1 MTLPRSRA
9 LVAAL
14 GLAVLACRASAQ
26 AEPLYKDKSAA
37 PEARVDDLLPRLTA
51 EEKMLIIGGDT
62 DFSIMPVARLGIPEV
77 RFADGPLGVRNWGF
91 SPSYP
96 STAGLAASWDTNVAE
111 RFGSSIAS
119 DARARGV
126 GVMLGPAV
134 NIMRVPVNGR
144 NFEYMSEDPY
154 LAGIIA
160 TDVVKGMQEGGVVA
174 TVKHFAAN
182 NQEIER
188 GRVDARVSVRAME
201 EIYLPAFKAAVQE
214 GHAWSVM
221 SAYNKLNGTYCSAN
235 DWLNNKVLKGDWGF
249 KGVLMS
255 DWGAA
260 HDTLGVTNGGLDL
273 EMPSGAFMN
282 PKTLAPLLASG
293 KVAQAT
299 IDDKVRRILRM
310 EISMGFLD
318 RPQEM
323 TSTPKD
329 DPKSAATALQIAREA
344 VVLLKNDREAL
355 PLASK
360 NIKRIVVLGPN
371 ADSYPAGGGSAHSQ
385 PFHYVSVLDGLRK
398 VAGSKVKIDYI
409 PGVGAELLDKWAK
422 SSSYEGPLSLT
433 FKGGTWQTGFKD
445 LKTVQDARIDHDW
458 SNEDPVPGVPL
469 KTYQATW
476 KGSIRPTASGNYTF
490 VVRGQGGVFV
500 SVDNRN
506 IITSWFCGG
515 DILTAEVS
523 LEAGKSYPVEV
534 NVNYDDKGS
543 PAVQFGWG
551 ATPPLLTDDEAERVR
566 KADAVVACV
575 GYNLALEGEG
585 SDRTYE
591 LPVHQPDLIRK
602 VAALNPRTVVVVNSG
617 GSFETAGWIDKVPAV
632 LEAWYPGQEGGRALA
647 EILLGKV
654 NPSGKLPVTFE
665 KAWKDTPSLGNYPGT
680 NLTVNYAEDILVGYR
695 WFDTKGVAPL
705 FPFGFGLSYTT
716 FHYDKMHV
724 APTTD
729 GHWAVTFDV
738 TNNGTQKGA
747 EISEVYVSP
756 PVTSKVMRPVR
767 ELKGFSREEL
777 DTDQTITITVVL
789 DRSAFSHYDEKKG
802 DWAVEPGIYTVEVGS
817 SSRKF
822 LLSGSAEVD

>member
-1 MTLPRSRA
+1 MTPSFSRA

-14 GLAVLACRASAQ
+14 GLAVLVDRAC
-26 AEPLYKDKSAA
+26 AEATPLYKDKTAA
-37 PEARVDDLLPRLTA
+37 PEARVEDLLPRLTS
-51 EEKMLIIGGDT
+51 EEKLLLLGGDRE
-62 DFSIMPVARLGIPEV
+62 FYIRPIERLGLPEV
-77 RFADGPLGVRNWGF
+77 RLADGPLGVRNWGL

-96 STAGLAASWDTNVAE
+96 STAGLAATWDTNAAQ
-111 RFGSSIAS
+111 RFGSSMAS

-126 GVMLGPAV
+126 SVMLGPAV
-134 NIMRVPVNGR
+134 NMMRVPVNGR

-154 LAGIIA
+154 LAGVIA
-160 TDVVKGMQEGGVVA
+160 TNVVSSMQEGGVVA

-188 GRVDARVSVRAME
+188 GRIDARVSIRAME
-201 EIYLPAFKAAVQE
+201 EIYLPAFRAAVE
-214 GHAWSVM
+214 DGHAWAVM
-221 SAYNKLNGTYCSAN
+221 SAYNKINGTYCSAN

-273 EMPSGAFMN
+273 EMPSGVYMN
-282 PKTLAPLLASG
+282 PATLTPLLASG
-293 KVAQAT
+293 KVSQAT

-318 RPQEM
+318 RPQEVS
-323 TSTPKD
+323 STPKD
-329 DPKSAATALQIAREA
+329 DPKSAETALQIAREGI
-344 VVLLKNDREAL
+344 VLLKNDREAL

-360 NIKRIVVLGPN
+360 GIKHIVVLGPN
-371 ADSYPAGGGSAHSQ
+371 ADAYPAGGGSAHSQ
-385 PFHYVSVLDGLRK
+385 PFHYVSVLEGLRK

-409 PGVGAELLDKWAK
+409 PGVGTELLDRWAK
-422 SSSYEGPLSLT
+422 TAQYEAPLTLT
-433 FKGGTWQTGFKD
+433 FKTGSWQTGYKE
-445 LKTVQDARIDHDW
+445 LKTVQDAHVDHDW
-458 SNEDPVPGVPL
+458 SSGEPAPGVPL
-469 KTYQATW
+469 KTYEATW
-476 KGSIRPTASGNYTF
+476 KGSIRPSASGNYTF
-490 VVRGQGGVFV
+490 AIRGQGGVYV
-500 SVDNRN
+500 SVGNKN

-515 DILTAEVS
+515 DLLSAEVA
-523 LEAGKSYPVEV
+523 LEAGKSYPIEV
-534 NVNYDDKGS
+534 TVNYDDKGS

-551 ATPPLLTDDEAERVR
+551 ATPPLLTPEEAERVR

-575 GYNLALEGEG
+575 GFNVRLEGEG
-585 SDRTYE
+585 S
-591 LPVHQPDLIRK
+591 QPDLIRA
-602 VAALNPRTVVVVNSG
+602 VAALNPRTIVVVNSG
-617 GSFETAGWIDKVPAV
+617 GSFATADWINKVPAV
-632 LEAWYPGQEGGRALA
+632 LEAWYPGQEGGRAVA

-665 KAWKDTPSLGNYPGT
+665 KAWADTPSLGHYPGA
-680 NLTVNYAEDILVGYR
+680 NLTVDYAEDILVGYR

-716 FHYDKMHV
+716 FHYDKISV
-724 APTTD
+724 SPTTD
-729 GHWAVTFDV
+729 GHYAVSFDV

-747 EISEVYVSP
+747 EVSEVFVSP
-756 PVTSKVMRPVR
+756 PVKSKVMRPVR

-789 DRSAFSHYDEKKG
+789 DRKAFSHYDEAKG
-802 DWAVEPGIYTVEVGS
+802 DWVVEPGTYTIEVGS

-822 LLSGSAEVD
+822 LLSGTAEVD